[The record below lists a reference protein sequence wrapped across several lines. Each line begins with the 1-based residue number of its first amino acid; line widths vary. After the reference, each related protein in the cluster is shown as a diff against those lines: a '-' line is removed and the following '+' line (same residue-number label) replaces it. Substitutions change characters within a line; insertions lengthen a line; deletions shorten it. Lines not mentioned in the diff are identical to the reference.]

1 MALIEIIKSMR
12 PNQWIKN
19 LFIFA
24 PLIFSQNIFN
34 FPLLFKNIFAF
45 IIFCLISG
53 SLYIFND
60 LKDLEEDRLH
70 PIKSKRPIAS
80 GRLKKQTAITSFIII
95 SFTSF
100 IFSAFLNKYFI
111 LILSFYFL
119 LQLSYS
125 LYLKHVVILDI
136 FVIAT
141 GFLIRV
147 VAGALA
153 IQVYIS
159 SWLLICTGLLALFLA
174 INKRR
179 YELLFLKDDAQTH
192 RPVLKEYNPYLLDQM
207 TAAVTASTIIAYCL
221 YTISEETVTKFGT
234 KNLMFTIP
242 FVLYGI
248 FRYLYLIHH
257 KGKGG
262 SPEKLII
269 TDKPLLLDILLW
281 ILVAVI
287 VLYTK

>member
-1 MALIEIIKSMR
+1 MLLEIIKSMR
-12 PNQWIKN
+12 PNHWIKN

-34 FPLLFKNIFAF
+34 FPLLFKNILAF
-45 IIFCLISG
+45 IIFCLLSG

-60 LKDLEEDRLH
+60 IKDMEEDKLH
-70 PIKSKRPIAS
+70 PVKSKRPIAS
-80 GRLKKQTAITSFIII
+80 GKLKRHAAINSFIII
-95 SFTSF
+95 SIVGFALAS
-100 IFSAFLNKYFI
+100 LLKKYFI
-111 LILSFYFL
+111 IILFIYFI
-119 LQLSYS
+119 LQLFYS
-125 LYLKHVVILDI
+125 FYLKHVVILDI

-257 KGKGG
+257 KGEGG
-262 SPEKLII
+262 SPERLII
-269 TDKPLLLDILLW
+269 RDKPLLLDILLW
-281 ILVAVI
+281 ILVAII
-287 VLYTK
+287 VLYTR